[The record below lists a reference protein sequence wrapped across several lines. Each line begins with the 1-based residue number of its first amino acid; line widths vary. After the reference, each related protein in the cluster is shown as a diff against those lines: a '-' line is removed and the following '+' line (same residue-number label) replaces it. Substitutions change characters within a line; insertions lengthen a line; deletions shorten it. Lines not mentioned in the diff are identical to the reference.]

1 MGLNQCAICRQERHW
16 MNECP
21 DRKEKDQS
29 GDDNVMMLEDLENE
43 QLRKVLPVP
52 GLHLLGSWQSS
63 CQLLSK

>member
-1 MGLNQCAICRQERHW
+1 